1 MKKIVTVIGA
11 RPQFVKAAVLSKLL
25 AGHPDFKEVV
35 IHTGQ
40 HYDKDMSDVFFSELG
55 VTFPDYFLNI
65 NGLSHGAM
73 TGKMVD
79 EVEKVLIAE
88 APDLVIVYG
97 DTNSTLAG
105 ALAAVKLNIPIAH
118 VEAGL
123 RSFNRR
129 MPEEINRILTD
140 HMSTLHFCST
150 STSIENLSKEG
161 ISQHVYHVGDIM
173 YDATLFA
180 KQRIAQQ
187 QNDKAP
193 YALLTIHREESTN
206 SPDTLLEILKFVYD
220 YAKKHDLDVILP
232 IHPRLQKTFNNIA
245 REYSRLILV
254 PPQGYF
260 DFHQLVAHA
269 NVVLTDSGGLQ
280 KEAYFHR
287 VPCITLRSETEWV
300 ETIDCGWNRLWK
312 HNSDY
317 LPRREIGEYGVGQT
331 GEKIIQLIAE
341 YCDSRAV
348 STLENAAS

>member
-1 MKKIVTVIGA
+1 MKKIVTILGA

-25 AGHPDFKEVV
+25 VGHPAFKEVV

-40 HYDKDMSDVFFSELG
+40 HYDKDMSDVFFSEFG
-55 VTFPDYFLNI
+55 VKFPDYFLNI

-79 EVEKVLIAE
+79 EVEKVLVAE

-150 STSIENLSKEG
+150 STSVENLSKEG
-161 ISQHVYHVGDIM
+161 ICQHVYHVGDIM

-187 QNDKAP
+187 QNDKSP

-206 SPDTLLEILKFVYD
+206 SADTLREILDFVCD
-220 YAKKHDLDVILP
+220 YAKIRDLDVILP
-232 IHPRLQKTFNNIA
+232 IHPRLQKNI
-245 REYSRLILV
+245 
-254 PPQGYF
+254 
-260 DFHQLVAHA
+260 
-269 NVVLTDSGGLQ
+269 
-280 KEAYFHR
+280 
-287 VPCITLRSETEWV
+287 
-300 ETIDCGWNRLWK
+300 
-312 HNSDY
+312 
-317 LPRREIGEYGVGQT
+317 
-331 GEKIIQLIAE
+331 
-341 YCDSRAV
+341 
-348 STLENAAS
+348 